1 MQEIN
6 AKIVTKRIIS
16 SNIYIPQMLDK
27 NLKLNMKCKAQ
38 MKTPK
43 KEGDKS
49 VLLNTELSVC
59 TKDEKLKM
67 DLVADIIFVLEKLPE
82 DYNEIAEKK
91 LVPMAQEVLLDSM
104 DEMLVIMG
112 YKKMEL
118 RKRINSNG

>member
-59 TKDEKLKM
+59 AKDEKLKM

>member
-118 RKRINSNG
+118 RKRINPNG